1 MKKIILLF
9 IFALISL
16 NSFSKTWQI
25 VNSGIT
31 FSPSTLTIQLGD
43 DVNFVLESMHDAVEV
58 SQSVW
63 DADGNSPI
71 IGFSVPF
78 GGGMVS
84 ATELTPGTH
93 YYVCEPHASLGMK
106 GQIIV
111 QTVSGLT
118 DPKTEN
124 TVSVYPNPVVDH
136 LNIQVNFPQ
145 VSTFEVILYDTQGKM
160 VKGLI
165 PKSQVS
171 GAFSQSFDFSKQ
183 LAPGIYILK
192 MAVGGVNSYRKIVV
206 M

>member
-1 MKKIILLF
+1 MKKIILFFLVAGF
-9 IFALISL
+9 SL

-31 FSPSTLTIQLGD
+31 FSPSTLTIQQGD

-63 DADGNSPI
+63 NANGASPI
-71 IGFSVPF
+71 TGFSVAF
-78 GGGMVS
+78 GGGIVS

-93 YYVCEPHASLGMK
+93 YYVCVPHASLGMK
-106 GQIIV
+106 GKIIV
-111 QTVSGLT
+111 QTVSGLN
-118 DPKTEN
+118 DPKTDN
-124 TVSVYPNPVVDH
+124 TVSVYPNPVIDH
-136 LNIQVNFPQ
+136 LNIQINFPQ
-145 VSTFEVILYDTQGKM
+145 PGTFEVTLFDTQGKM

-171 GAFSQSFDFSKQ
+171 GAFSQSFNFSRQ

-192 MAVGGVNSYRKIVV
+192 MTVGEVISYRKIVF

>member
-1 MKKIILLF
+1 MKKIFLF
-9 IFALISL
+9 FLFAGISL

-31 FSPSTLTIQLGD
+31 FSPATLTIQQGD

-63 DADGNSPI
+63 DKDGKSPI
-71 IGFSVPF
+71 IGFSVQF

-111 QTVSGLT
+111 QSALGLN
-118 DPKTEN
+118 DPKTGN

-145 VSTFEVILYDTQGKM
+145 TSTFEVTLYDMQGKM

-171 GAFSQSFDFSKQ
+171 GAFSQSFNFSNQ
-183 LAPGIYILK
+183 LAHGIYIVK
-192 MAVGGVNSYRKIVV
+192 MTVGEVITYRKIVV

>member
-1 MKKIILLF
+1 MKKIISFFLF
-9 IFALISL
+9 VGISL
-16 NSFSKTWQI
+16 NSYSTTWQI

-43 DVNFVLESMHDAVEV
+43 DVNFVLGSIHDAVEV

-63 DADGNSPI
+63 DADGKSPI

-93 YYVCEPHASLGMK
+93 YYVCENHASLGMK

-111 QTVSGLT
+111 QSALGLT
-118 DPKTEN
+118 DTKTGN
-124 TVSVYPNPVVDH
+124 TISVYPNPIVDH
-136 LNIQVNFPQ
+136 LNIQINFPQ
-145 VSTFEVILYDTQGKM
+145 TSTFEVTLYDTQGKM
-160 VKGLI
+160 IKGLI

-171 GAFSQSFDFSKQ
+171 GAFSQSFNFSNQ
-183 LAPGIYILK
+183 LSPGIYIVK
-192 MAVGGVNSYRKIVV
+192 MTVDEVNSYRKIVV